1 MQPGPVKSLL
11 KNCNDGISAI
21 SIPTLNR
28 QLHLLPLLHSIMPL
42 RQLEMQ
48 HICWLWEHHHKPCQI
63 WRNRSTLL
71 FHGHET
77 KKTSTNNSNNYPKSS
92 LQIDD
97 GHDTMDNKY
106 NESSSYGESSSTS
119 IQQQYNTHPIT
130 AQDVVSNKSILS
142 NSFGN
147 RVSSFR
153 LAILFM
159 V

>member
-1 MQPGPVKSLL
+1 
-11 KNCNDGISAI
+11 
-21 SIPTLNR
+21 
-28 QLHLLPLLHSIMPL
+28 MPL

-48 HICWLWEHHHKPCQI
+48 HAAYMLVMGAPPQ
-63 WRNRSTLL
+63 TLPDMEERQHPP
-71 FHGHET
+71 FPRARD

>member
-1 MQPGPVKSLL
+1 MGAPPQ
-11 KNCNDGISAI
+11 
-21 SIPTLNR
+21 TL
-28 QLHLLPLLHSIMPL
+28 PDMEEP
-42 RQLEMQ
+42 Q
-48 HICWLWEHHHKPCQI
+48 HPPFPRAWD
-63 WRNRSTLL
+63 
-71 FHGHET
+71 

-159 V
+159 VWLSSYFRIHFQHKDIRS